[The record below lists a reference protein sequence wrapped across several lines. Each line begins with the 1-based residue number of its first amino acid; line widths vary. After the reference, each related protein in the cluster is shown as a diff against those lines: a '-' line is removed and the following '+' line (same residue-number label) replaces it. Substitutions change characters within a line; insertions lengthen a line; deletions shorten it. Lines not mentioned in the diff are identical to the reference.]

1 MVWYFFCT
9 FTYTIISVLSNFLE
23 NFLRKLDIMPKSD
36 YTIQVHREVEQLAA
50 RWAHNPKVAG
60 SSPASATNYKHIT
73 LISFGIRVFYIKNK
87 IINKNTLNVI
97 YITLIKIS

>member
-1 MVWYFFCT
+1 M
-9 FTYTIISVLSNFLE
+9 
-23 NFLRKLDIMPKSD
+23 
-36 YTIQVHREVEQLAA
+36 EQLAA

-87 IINKNTLNVI
+87 IINKNISRWKRELNN
-97 YITLIKIS
+97 LLEKF